1 MHDPTKIS
9 TLTFPQLFS
18 LASLASQKSPHRHH
32 IAQHSTALPCSS
44 IPAQSKTKLR
54 LIKTRK
60 EVVSGSQAPNRWHS
74 GGRAYFAPEG
84 KPGAHRRSSPE
95 PLLLPFSPFIFLFL
109 LLLSPPFAPFF
120 PSLFLLPHLLSDQ
133 LQCLF
138 LCISN
143 INQSCT
149 FTVSPQCKCTV
160 NKHFGNET

>member
-84 KPGAHRRSSPE
+84 KPGAHRRSCAGGSE
-95 PLLLPFSPFIFLFL
+95 LTRTSASSFLSLHLP
-109 LLLSPPFAPFF
+109 LSPPPPFSALRSILPISFSSSTSPFRSAPMPF
-120 PSLFLLPHLLSDQ
+120 SVYL
-133 LQCLF
+133 
-138 LCISN
+138 
-143 INQSCT
+143 
-149 FTVSPQCKCTV
+149 
-160 NKHFGNET
+160 KH